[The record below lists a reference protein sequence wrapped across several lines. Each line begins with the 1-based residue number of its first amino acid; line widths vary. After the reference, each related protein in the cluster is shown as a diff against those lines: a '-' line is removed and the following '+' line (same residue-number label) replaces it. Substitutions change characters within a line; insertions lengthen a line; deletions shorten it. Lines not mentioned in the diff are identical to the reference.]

1 MNRDFFYKMLY
12 PKITKAVKI
21 CGSGNAID
29 MRLHFDDSNLC
40 YGIYSIFEVDNLY
53 NAINDKPNVK
63 WFIDFYE
70 NIKDANSAEFIDVTL
85 FSDEVMP
92 IENAPKTM
100 SVEEFDAKWGET
112 PNRDEMDFETELEFI
127 EDAFNMYETSG
138 FSATYHSIYKDE
150 KNFNGVAFQVIGRA
164 SYSNGDCDFEQL
176 PMWHIEFEDGTKYMA
191 FPEEITKIEK
201 EKQTLAQNLQKE
213 ETEKP
218 IKKDTT
224 MVTEYK
230 NTFMARDIV
239 DMIIADA
246 KQGYPD
252 YNGDQLHEVIKISLG
267 NAFDCFCESSTYYRL
282 ADIRRTFKDFG
293 YYPCNNNV
301 AGLLDE
307 IILAEMDVY
316 TKTTEQEYKDIIKTI
331 TNMAEDMFV
340 EMYDLTKKEAEQ
352 FNIFL
357 WDRTDMVIEW
367 TILDVKNFTPE
378 NKEILDNYFEECFEY
393 SPNRG
398 GVENKFPSANLRKC
412 KELVKGNITDNM
424 SMTFAI
430 LNTKNYDD
438 GDNMGYTI
446 VQGISPELLYNYGF
460 DTTEVEEAGKL
471 PIGGTMKSYLY
482 GDGVILVRM
491 S

>member
-1 MNRDFFYKMLY
+1 MDKYFFHKMLY
-12 PKITKAVKI
+12 PKITKAMEI
-21 CGSGNAID
+21 CGLGNVID

-53 NAINDKPNVK
+53 KAINDKPNVK

-100 SVEEFDAKWGET
+100 SVEEFDAKWGKM
-112 PNRDEMDFETELEFI
+112 PNRSEMDFETELEFI

-138 FSATYHSIYKDE
+138 FSATYHTIYE
-150 KNFNGVAFQVIGRA
+150 EENELNGLAFQVIGRA
-164 SYSNGDCDFEQL
+164 SYKDGDCDFEQL
-176 PMWHIEFEDGTKYMA
+176 PMWHIEFEDGKKHMA
-191 FPEEITKIEK
+191 FPEEITKIEI

-213 ETEKP
+213 ETEEP
-218 IKKDTT
+218 IKKDTI
-224 MVTEYK
+224 MATEYK
-230 NTFMARDIV
+230 NTLMARDIV

-252 YNGDQLHEVIKISLG
+252 YNGDQLHEVIKLSLG
-267 NAFDCFCESSTYYRL
+267 NAFDCFCESATHYRL
-282 ADIRRTFKDFG
+282 IDLKKEFRKGECFP
-293 YYPCNNNV
+293 YSHELE
-301 AGLLDE
+301 GLLDE

-331 TNMAEDMFV
+331 TNMAEDMFN

-357 WDRTDMVIEW
+357 WDKMDMVIEW

-378 NKEILDNYFEECFEY
+378 NKEILNNYFEECFGY

-398 GVENKFPSANLRKC
+398 RVECKIKNTDIRKC
-412 KELVKGNITDNM
+412 KELIRGNIADTM

-446 VQGISPELLYNYGF
+446 VQGISPEILYNYGF
-460 DTTEVEEAGKL
+460 DTMEVEDAGKL

-482 GDGVILVRM
+482 GDGVIVVRM